1 MFYYE
6 QASDISIMS
15 NLTSSKPFYPTMK
28 TLCEEQNQP
37 RENNTIHN
45 NGTTHTHQ
53 NGTALYN
60 RNSKPIFARFENDE
74 SSVIAADTL
83 HATTNESNSLTT
95 VDENEETRFINNNN
109 NNNHIKNNNNYKQN
123 TKPFV
128 RNRGNNNNSNK
139 FRSHRNSLH
148 ASRRTN
154 KPGTGATVDNK
165 NALHDTDGEDEDEG
179 DMLQNLDKIY
189 KLDIFARTVLPLFY
203 VIFTVAYFLF
213 YSDTKL

>member
-1 MFYYE
+1 
-6 QASDISIMS
+6 
-15 NLTSSKPFYPTMK
+15 MK

-37 RENNTIHN
+37 KENNTTNNNGN
-45 NGTTHTHQ
+45 NGTTHTLR

-74 SSVIAADTL
+74 SSVITADTL

-109 NNNHIKNNNNYKQN
+109 NHIENNNKKN

-128 RNRGNNNNSNK
+128 RNRGNNNK

-148 ASRRTN
+148 ASRHTN
-154 KPGTGATVDNK
+154 KPGIGATVDDK
-165 NALHDTDGEDEDEG
+165 NTLRNTGGEDEDEG

-203 VIFTVAYFLF
+203 GIFTVAYFVF
-213 YSDTKL
+213 YSSTKW